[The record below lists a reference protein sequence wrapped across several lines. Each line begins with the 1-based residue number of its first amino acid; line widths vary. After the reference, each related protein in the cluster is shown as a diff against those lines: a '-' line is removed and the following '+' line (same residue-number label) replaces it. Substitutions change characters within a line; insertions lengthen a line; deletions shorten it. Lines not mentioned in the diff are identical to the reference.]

1 MANART
7 SAPAPVTSLQ
17 RAAIITAIVA
27 VLPYLAFKVL
37 WLSGSSVGSTT
48 SAGGEGMLAPRFLIG
63 NTITLAMMVVGV
75 AFVVALT
82 RPWARRIPAPV
93 VFVLGAGAAGLL
105 GPILLGLPPGILIQ
119 ALIEGEV
126 RLAEQR
132 MHPWVFGLVYAGF
145 CALGVA
151 MAIVVGAYVIRR
163 WGDLLNTPPPAP
175 SPTMIV
181 CGALGILPFSCAMAF
196 WAIAGPGST
205 GPQGMEQPAQ
215 RMVLAVTALL
225 GFLCLLCP
233 MFSRYLGRWPR
244 AAWLVTWTGCC
255 VVALQGP
262 TQILLAQGGEI
273 APVVVGIAA
282 LATPGASL
290 FGLAVLRT
298 HLRRL
303 GRTHVPS
310 SRDRPRLGGAD
321 RSA

>member
-1 MANART
+1 MANTRT
-7 SAPAPVTSLQ
+7 SAPAPVSSLQ
-17 RAAIITAIVA
+17 HAAIVTAIVA
-27 VLPYLAFKVL
+27 VLPYVIFKIL
-37 WLSGSSVGSTT
+37 WLSGSSFGSTT
-48 SAGGEGMLAPRFLIG
+48 ASGGEGMLTPRFLIG
-63 NTITLAMMVVGV
+63 NTITLAMMVTGV

-119 ALIEGEV
+119 ALIDGEL
-126 RLAEQR
+126 RLPDSG
-132 MHPWVFGLVYAGF
+132 MHPWVFGLVYSGF
-145 CALGVA
+145 CALGAA

-163 WGDLLNTPPPAP
+163 WGDLLDTPPPAP
-175 SPTMIV
+175 SLIMTV
-181 CGALGILPFSCAMAF
+181 CGVLGVLPFSCAMAV

-215 RMVLAVTALL
+215 RMVLAATALL
-225 GFLCLLCP
+225 GFLSLLSP
-233 MFSRYLGRWPR
+233 LLSRHLGRWPR

-262 TQILLAQGGEI
+262 TQILLAQGGEV
-273 APVVVGIAA
+273 APVVTGIAV

-290 FGLAVLRT
+290 YGIAVLRT

-303 GRTHVPS
+303 GRTRVPS
-310 SRDRPRLGGAD
+310 SRDRLDGVD